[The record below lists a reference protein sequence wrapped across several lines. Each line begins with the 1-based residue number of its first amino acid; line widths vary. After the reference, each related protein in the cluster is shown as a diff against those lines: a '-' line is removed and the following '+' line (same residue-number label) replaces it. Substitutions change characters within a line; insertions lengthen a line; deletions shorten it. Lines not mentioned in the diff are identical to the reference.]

1 VNIATE
7 GRDCREVGSSA
18 ELSKRS
24 GTRKNLSARP
34 SKDIYVEQK
43 GWFFDLDST
52 LDQKGTSCGKLEFF
66 LASNHRETDPS

>member
-1 VNIATE
+1 MNIATE
-7 GRDCREVGSSA
+7 GRDCCEVGSSA

-24 GTRKNLSARP
+24 ETRKDLSARP

-52 LDQKGTSCGKLEFF
+52 LDQKRNFMRKARVLSCLK
-66 LASNHRETDPS
+66 PSRN

>member
-7 GRDCREVGSSA
+7 GRDCCEVGSSA

-24 GTRKNLSARP
+24 GTRKDLSARP

-52 LDQKGTSCGKLEFF
+52 LHQKRNFMRKARVLSRLK
-66 LASNHRETDPS
+66 PSRN